1 MQYGPKNN
9 GNNKPDSGG
18 PKPRLPFRVPSW
30 VWPIAWLL
38 ILFWLFFRVP
48 SMVNT
53 FTQEPPIEV
62 PYSFLYNQATAGNVA
77 EVTIEADSATGR
89 FNSAV
94 TWPPAGSAEAQ
105 AEETRTGTAFTAS
118 VPAGDDSLLEAL
130 REGGAVITYQPVT
143 TSSILLFLFNFGPI
157 VLLLLFFLWSAR
169 RSQGQVGNV
178 FGFGRTQA
186 RQYDAE
192 RPQITF
198 TDVAGQ
204 DAAKAELVEI
214 VDFLRDPDKYV
225 ALGARIPRG
234 VLLVGPPGTGKTLI
248 ARAVAGEAKVAFFSL
263 AASEFVEMFV
273 GVGAS
278 RVRDLF
284 KRAKENAPSIIFID
298 EIDAVGRRRGA
309 GLGGGHDER
318 EQTLNQMLSE
328 MDGFDQSETVIVMA
342 ATNRADVLDPALLR
356 PGRFDRQVT
365 MSLPDRNGRADILKI
380 HTRGKPLADDVD
392 LVEMARATIGFSG
405 ADLANLANEAALNAA
420 RSGRKRINMASF
432 FEAFERIVLG
442 LKSPPL
448 ANEHER
454 KVVAYHEAGHALVA
468 ALSPDADPVFKVTI
482 VPRGQALG
490 ITAQLP
496 DDDRRNYSRSY
507 LEARMLVLLGGRA
520 AEEIAL
526 GEITTGAS
534 NDLQRVTELARR
546 MVKQF
551 GMSEVIGP
559 LNFGDEET
567 QPFLGYSLSQERHY
581 SEDTAA
587 IIDTEIKRLVED
599 AYKHALHM
607 LGNNR
612 DKLDMLAQEL
622 LTNEVVDRQRVL
634 EIAGVGLSTA
644 DEVAVVATDGDIT
657 DEQAGA

>member
-1 MQYGPKNN
+1 MQYGPKNT
-9 GNNKPDSGG
+9 GNKPPGSG
-18 PKPRLPFRVPSW
+18 PPQPPPFRIPGW
-30 VWPIAWLL
+30 IWPIAWVL

-62 PYSFLYNQATAGNVA
+62 PYSFLYRQAAAGNVA
-77 EVTIEADSATGR
+77 EITLEANSATGR
-89 FNSAV
+89 FRAPV
-94 TWPPAGSAEAQ
+94 TWPLTEPASGQAAQ
-105 AEETRTGTAFTAS
+105 PRTSSAFTAS
-118 VPAGDDSLLEAL
+118 VPAGDEALLEAL
-130 REGGAVITYQPVT
+130 RENNAIISYQP
-143 TSSILLFLFNFGPI
+143 TSTSPILLFLLNFGPI
-157 VLLLLFFLWSAR
+157 LLLLGFFLWTAR
-169 RSQGQVGNV
+169 RTQGQMGNV
-178 FGFGRTQA
+178 FGFGRSQA

-192 RPQITF
+192 RPQVTF
-198 TDVAGQ
+198 ADVAGQ

-214 VDFLRDPDKYV
+214 VDFLKEPDKYV

-234 VLLVGPPGTGKTLI
+234 VLLVGPPGTGKTLM
-248 ARAVAGEAKVAFFSL
+248 ARAVAGEAHVAFFSL

-365 MSLPDRNGRADILKI
+365 VSLPDRNGRLAILKI

-392 LVEMARATIGFSG
+392 LEEIARATIGFSG

-420 RSGRKRINMASF
+420 RGGRKRITMDDFS
-432 FEAFERIVLG
+432 EAFERIVLG
-442 LKSPPL
+442 IKSPPL

-454 KVVAYHEAGHALVA
+454 RVVAYHEAGHALVA
-468 ALSPDADPVFKVTI
+468 ALTPQADPVFKVTI

-520 AEEIAL
+520 AEEVAL

-559 LNFGDEET
+559 LNFGDEEV
-567 QPFLGYSLSQERHY
+567 QPFLGYALTQERPY
-581 SEDTAA
+581 SEGTAA
-587 IIDTEIKRLVED
+587 IIDAEVKRLVED
-599 AYKHALHM
+599 AYKQTVHL
-607 LGNNR
+607 LKENR
-612 DKLDMLAQEL
+612 DKLDTLAQEL
-622 LTNEVVDRQRVL
+622 LAKEVVERQRVL
-634 EIAGVGLSTA
+634 EIAGVEQDAG
-644 DEVAVVATDGDIT
+644 DMVVAAES
-657 DEQAGA
+657 EQDNL